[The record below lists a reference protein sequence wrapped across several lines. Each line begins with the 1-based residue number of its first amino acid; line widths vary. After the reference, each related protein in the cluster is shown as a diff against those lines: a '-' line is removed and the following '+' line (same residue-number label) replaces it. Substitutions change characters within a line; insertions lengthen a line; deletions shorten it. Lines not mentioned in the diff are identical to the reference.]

1 MTNDEIIDSIKKV
14 ILTESESL
22 IKLPNSLNN
31 SYLEAIQLLKQCKGK
46 VVVTG
51 VGKSGHVGKKMAAT
65 FSSTGTPSFFMH
77 STEGVHGDLGMITE
91 QDTVILIS
99 NSGETD
105 EVLDLIPTIKKIN
118 AKMIS
123 ITSAK
128 HSTLGKNVD
137 VSLEY
142 KYVEEADHLELAP
155 TSSSTMALV
164 IGDALAVTL
173 SKLKNF
179 DREDFH
185 LYHPGGSL
193 GRQLNNLE

>member
-1 MTNDEIIDSIKKV
+1 MINSEVMESLKNVIKV
-14 ILTESESL
+14 ESESL
-22 IKLPNSLNN
+22 SKLSNSIDETYTEAIKLLND
-31 SYLEAIQLLKQCKGK
+31 CTGK
-46 VVVTG
+46 VVITG
-51 VGKSGHVGKKMAAT
+51 VGKSGHIGKKIAAT

-91 QDTVILIS
+91 NDVVILIS

-105 EVLDLIPTIKKIN
+105 EVLSLISTIEKIK

-123 ITSAK
+123 ITSNK
-128 HSTLGKNVD
+128 NSTLGKNVD

-142 KYVEEADHLELAP
+142 SYLEEADNLKLAP
-155 TSSSTMALV
+155 TSSSTMTLV

-173 SKLKNF
+173 SKLKDF
-179 DREDFH
+179 KKGDFH

-193 GRQLNNLE
+193 GKKLTDS